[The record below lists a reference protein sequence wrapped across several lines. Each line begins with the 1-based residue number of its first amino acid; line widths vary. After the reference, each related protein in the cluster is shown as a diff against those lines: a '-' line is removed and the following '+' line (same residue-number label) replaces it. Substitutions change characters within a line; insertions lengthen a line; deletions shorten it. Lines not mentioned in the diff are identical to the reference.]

1 VPAAPRRVPAAQTD
15 DRVRLSLP
23 RARGP
28 GIRTWRVRIDC
39 ANTPTR
45 LAERRCD
52 RLVRDRWALLVP
64 VPDGVACD
72 SGPDGAVDVAGTFD
86 GRPVNRT
93 YGSCYRGTVQRWAA
107 ALGVA

>member
-1 VPAAPRRVPAAQTD
+1 VPVGPRRVPAGETD
-15 DRVRLSLP
+15 VRVRLSVP

-28 GIRTWRVRIDC
+28 GYRTYRVRIDC
-39 ANTPTR
+39 ATAPTR

-64 VPDGVACD
+64 LPDGVASD
-72 SGPDGAVDVAGTFD
+72 AGPDGAVDVAGTFD
-86 GRPVNRT
+86 GRPVNRS